1 MLKAS
6 CRSILRTESRPMLK
20 AGCRSILRTGSRPVH
35 IRLFGVDRY
44 LIADLS
50 SILSS
55 SKLMSKM
62 DFEFPSSCVHQD
74 LVNVLG
80 MALVVVDR
88 CSSVVRRS
96 LVVVDRFSLVVA
108 DQRHLI

>member
-1 MLKAS
+1 MICILE
-6 CRSILRTESRPMLK
+6 RHILRNPLTK
-20 AGCRSILRTGSRPVH
+20 SIKFHFVNFSLEVH

-62 DFEFPSSCVHQD
+62 DFEFPSSGVHQD